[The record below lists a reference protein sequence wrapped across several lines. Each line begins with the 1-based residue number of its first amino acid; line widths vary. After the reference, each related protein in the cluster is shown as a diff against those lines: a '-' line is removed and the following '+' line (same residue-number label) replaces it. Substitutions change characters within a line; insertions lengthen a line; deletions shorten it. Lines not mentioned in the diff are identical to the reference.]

1 MSTAAQVLVFVVAG
15 GFLALV
21 VWLVRQG
28 SLKEKFALVW
38 LGVGAGLVVLALVR
52 PLVDDLSNEL
62 GIESGTT
69 TLFLLSTLFLA
80 GLLLHLSI
88 VVSRLEEKLR
98 DLTEA
103 YALLVGDRDSGE
115 PAAPISQ
122 PDEG

>member
-21 VWLVRQG
+21 VWLVRRG

-38 LGVGAGLVVLALVR
+38 IGVGTGLVVLALVR
-52 PLVDDLSNEL
+52 PLLDDLSNEL

-103 YALLVGDRDSGE
+103 YALLAADLDSGE
-115 PAAPISQ
+115 AAAPIPE